1 MRQKGMANM
10 ATRKTRFALAFAAS
24 ALALATL
31 AACHGTSGGGYSG
44 GGNTGGS
51 ISGTDGG
58 GVSGTSG
65 GGVSGTSGGGSSS
78 GTNGGS
84 SSSGS
89 VTGTI
94 TWPDGQPAANA
105 SVYFFNY
112 DPGFSASG
120 WYDGE
125 SGVQQLPADG
135 SYSLSGCPCQD
146 LTAYL
151 YIPAPPGGQACWI
164 IMQDDNQTYSGRLA
178 NPADVINWQALDL
191 PCSPTWYTSDQS
203 TVQSEYSTVL
213 PQLNSGSWQSW
224 EASTSGSGSGG

>member
-1 MRQKGMANM
+1 MRQKGMANT
-10 ATRKTRFALAFAAS
+10 ATRKTRFRALVFAAS
-24 ALALATL
+24 VLAVATL
-31 AACHGTSGGGYSG
+31 AACHGTTGGDTGGYSG
-44 GGNTGGS
+44 GGNT
-51 ISGTDGG
+51 GG

-65 GGVSGTSGGGSSS
+65 GGVSGTTDGGGSS
-78 GTNGGS
+78 G
-84 SSSGS
+84 SSGS
-89 VTGTI
+89 VTGTV
-94 TWPDGQPAANA
+94 TWPDGQLAANA

-203 TVQSEYSTVL
+203 TVQSEASTVL

-224 EASTSGSGSGG
+224 EASTSGS

>member
-1 MRQKGMANM
+1 MRHKGMANT

-31 AACHGTSGGGYSG
+31 AACHGTNGGGYSG
-44 GGNTGGS
+44 GGNTGGGVS
-51 ISGTDGG
+51 GTGGGVSGTDG

-65 GGVSGTSGGGSSS
+65 GGVSG
-78 GTNGGS
+78 
-84 SSSGS
+84 S
-89 VTGTI
+89 VTGTV
-94 TWPDGQPAANA
+94 TWHDGQPAANA

-178 NPADVINWQALDL
+178 NPGDVINWQALDL

-203 TVQSEYSTVL
+203 TVQSEASTVL

-224 EASTSGSGSGG
+224 EASTSGS